1 MSVGSD
7 FVSVSSRQSSEVLM
21 RRKEIQVLIAVI
33 DIVSKRYPKDQDVQL
48 ICDAFEKVLIKLEGN
63 S

>member
-1 MSVGSD
+1 MNRLRKVPHIVG
-7 FVSVSSRQSSEVLM
+7 VWEM

-33 DIVSKRYPKDQDVQL
+33 HIVSKRYPKDKDVQL
-48 ICDAFEKVLIKLEGN
+48 ICDAFEKVLMKLEGK

>member
-1 MSVGSD
+1 
-7 FVSVSSRQSSEVLM
+7 M

-33 DIVSKRYPKDQDVQL
+33 HIVSKRYPKDQDVQL
-48 ICDAFEKVLIKLEGN
+48 ICDAFEKVLMKIEGK